1 MNAVVFAAG
10 MAEGGRDGARS
21 HLDRFWDRV
30 AELDRYSPIQRSAWD
45 RFTEDYNM
53 DSSPGLAM
61 FQSVMQTFS
70 PYQVN
75 PLDFNPL
82 RDVLDD
88 LVDFDRLRADDA
100 VKLFVSATNVRTG
113 RARIFANA
121 EMSIDALLASSCLP
135 QLFQAVEIA
144 GEAYWDGGFM
154 GNPAVYPLIYHCT
167 PRAVVTV
174 PLHPPQPPHPPPPAP
189 PPPTRP

>member
-1 MNAVVFAAG
+1 
-10 MAEGGRDGARS
+10 
-21 HLDRFWDRV
+21 
-30 AELDRYSPIQRSAWD
+30 
-45 RFTEDYNM
+45 M
-53 DSSPGLAM
+53 DSSPRLAM

-135 QLFQAVEIA
+135 QLFQAVEID
-144 GEAYWDGGFM
+144 GEAYWDGG
-154 GNPAVYPLIYHCT
+154 LD
-167 PRAVVTV
+167 RKS
-174 PLHPPQPPHPPPPAP
+174 
-189 PPPTRP
+189 TRLNSSH